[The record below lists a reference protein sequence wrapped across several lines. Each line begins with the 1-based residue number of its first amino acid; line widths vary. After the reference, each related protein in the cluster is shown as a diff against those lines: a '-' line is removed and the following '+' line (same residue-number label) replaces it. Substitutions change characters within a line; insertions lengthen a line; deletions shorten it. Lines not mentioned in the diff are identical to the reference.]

1 MRGLNW
7 NCNLAEIASELIDG
21 GIKPRTKEFKQFA
34 EALKEFFNASERDVE
49 MVENMLDVFGGFLMA
64 SFNLFAL
71 HHEITGD
78 DGTSRKLVTV
88 IDGNSIRRS

>member
-1 MRGLNW
+1 MSEPKYKSPFEFASKEHWEERCEAWNW

-49 MVENMLDVFGGFLMA
+49 MVENMLDVFGGF
-64 SFNLFAL
+64 
-71 HHEITGD
+71 
-78 DGTSRKLVTV
+78 
-88 IDGNSIRRS
+88 